1 MHGKTKLRD
10 IPGGIHVC
18 SPLNQE
24 PHDVNMTSGTG
35 GMQWENAIEDRVDRL
50 TVDQGVLYEAEVACC
65 RGRVQAQTG
74 NWEV

>member
-1 MHGKTKLRD
+1 
-10 IPGGIHVC
+10 
-18 SPLNQE
+18 
-24 PHDVNMTSGTG
+24 MTSGTG

-50 TVDQGVLYEAEVACC
+50 TVDQGILYEAEVACC